1 MECFGPH
8 PPPIVSTTSRFETQ
22 ANPETISLRFLL
34 QVFARVIAS
43 TEIRY
48 TLAYMFNFFVCIVVF
63 ALYNTGFIFT
73 FEFKREM

>member
-22 ANPETISLRFLL
+22 PNPETISLRFLL
-34 QVFARVIAS
+34 KVCARFIAS

-48 TLAYMFNFFVCIVVF
+48 TLACMFNFFVCIVVF